1 MKTLAAFLLATLL
14 FGIRAEDFNTPSDWR
29 RGSFDGKTLRV
40 NRKETSLRLLKIN
53 PGKVCRLTFEYRML
67 PDGKPGKIRATF
79 RLFDSK
85 KREIRP
91 YHVIIRTPAI
101 ASVAE
106 TVPAGSRTI
115 RLNGCARW
123 KRQSH
128 FALAFQAKPDLTDLP
143 NFNTFESFVT
153 DFKKEGGACTI
164 TFKKPFPSDIP
175 AGTLVREH
183 RYGGEFCPWEGMTAS
198 QWQKAEVELC
208 GLAREGH
215 DRNLVSWQ
223 PGTAFAAPGFV
234 CSGAEIRNVKVLFA
248 DKSKEHPNAVK
259 SKPAARHVRAY
270 EKAEKQLK
278 PGVRINAFYP
288 NGVSGFF
295 LPKEE
300 LVFTAVLD
308 SKSPCE
314 GEILLYDYQG
324 KLLHSRRFSAI
335 GKAVTVRFPPPEK
348 NGYFPAVCK
357 AWQGKTLCAENHAGA
372 IVLPEIARRDPW
384 FGLNHNGISRE
395 LRDGYIRLG
404 IGTVGIGFVSYHID
418 LIGKGSMDAYLKDR
432 AKRYDWI
439 VRDPAFQ
446 CYGAIST
453 SFKGRSVPA
462 HFAAPDPGTRD
473 VARAIEEDFFP
484 ASEAILQR
492 TREMSRRVAA
502 YYKDTITDWHAGE
515 EIDASCNTSPPRG
528 GTVSGTL
535 TACILMGKQI
545 YRGVKAGNPDAK
557 VHVLGIAGG
566 DWRAEPQ
573 FPLSKLI
580 LKDLGKCF
588 DGVFIDAYTGN
599 WNSLNA
605 PATSPEEGNL
615 LGYLTDSALLS
626 ASYGRPCSVFNA
638 ERGYAG
644 NYFEAPASANNRQ
657 LADYTARSLII
668 ARSAPCSGY
677 VIFKAMTPTYPQR
690 VRRDPASAGNG
701 FWDCDLW
708 RAVCDENAKTVP
720 VPKPMCLAVAV
731 AARQLAFTRFT
742 ARIIPGNGVQ
752 IAIFEKEKSGS
763 LAAVWTTGKE
773 QDMVCRLP
781 DGSILTDFQGNER
794 SLPAGINTLRVSSS
808 PFYLGS
814 TLPAAALQK
823 LLAGASY
830 PVRIPAIGEGRLIS
844 ADRMLIQIVNK
855 SSNTLTGTLV
865 MPDGTKSEV
874 ELKPFA
880 LEHFL
885 RPLPKKA
892 GNAALLLGNRK
903 IPVPLDLTCT
913 VLPYLKSQ
921 PKFDGTGSWMKK
933 LPFIELKV
941 PDHVT
946 PKRALQWE
954 LGLFRNDGTDIHVK
968 LYPAWDKNFF
978 YLGAEVHDRAHLQ
991 RYADQSI
998 WKDDAL
1004 QFALSTRFDSVKAE
1018 LGTHAERNRYG
1029 LKDFNF
1035 GAALSGKTTV
1045 FYSWSK
1051 AFRGVV
1057 GFPAKVTRQGE
1068 TTRYEL
1074 AVPWSKISFNPVP
1087 GKALRFSALVMNV
1100 DSPEQASAPYHLD
1113 FGGGI
1118 AGKEDI
1124 SLLNTLILEK

>member
-1 MKTLAAFLLATLL
+1 MKALAVFFLAAVLSVLQ
-14 FGIRAEDFNTPSDWR
+14 AEDFNAKTDWR
-29 RGSFDGKTLRV
+29 KGAFDGKTLRV
-40 NRKETSLRLLKIN
+40 NRKENSPRLWKID
-53 PGKVCRLTFEYRML
+53 PAKVCRLTFEYRML
-67 PDGKPGKIRATF
+67 PDGKPGKIRAAF
-79 RLFDSK
+79 RLFDQK

-91 YHVIIRTPAI
+91 YHVIIRTPSI

-106 TVPAGSRTI
+106 TVRAGSRTI
-115 RLNGCARW
+115 RLNGCDRW

-128 FALAFQAKPDLTDLP
+128 FALAFQARPDLSDLP
-143 NFNTFESFVT
+143 NFNTFESFT
-153 DFKKEGGACTI
+153 ADFKKEGGTCTI
-164 TFKKPFPSDIP
+164 TFKKPFPSEIP

-183 RYGGEFCPWEGMTAS
+183 RYGGEFCPWEGVTSA
-198 QWQKAEVELC
+198 QWKKAEVELC

-215 DRNLVSWQ
+215 DRNLLSWQ

-234 CSGAEIRNVKVLFA
+234 CTNGGEIRNVSVRFV
-248 DKSKEHPNAVK
+248 DKPKNQNK
-259 SKPAARHVRAY
+259 KIARHVRAY
-270 EKAEKQLK
+270 EKAEKQLN
-278 PGVRINAFYP
+278 GAVRIKAFYP

-300 LVFTAVLD
+300 LSFTAALE
-308 SKSPCE
+308 SGSPCE

-324 KLLHSRRFSAI
+324 NLLHSRRFAST
-335 GKAVTVRFPPPEK
+335 GKAVTVRFPAPGR

-372 IVLPEIARRDPW
+372 IVMPETARRDPW
-384 FGLNHNGISRE
+384 FGLNHNGISRQ

-418 LIGKGSMDAYLKDR
+418 LIGKGSLDAYLKER

-439 VRDPAFQ
+439 VRDPAFR

-453 SFKGRSVPA
+453 SFKGRSVSSN
-462 HFAAPDPGTRD
+462 FAAPDPGTQE
-473 VARAIEEDFFP
+473 VARAIAEDFFP
-484 ASEAILQR
+484 ATEAILRR
-492 TREMSRRVAA
+492 TREMSRRVAE
-502 YYKDTITDWHAGE
+502 YYKDKITEWHAGE

-566 DWRAEPQ
+566 DWRAQPQ
-573 FPLSKLI
+573 FPLSKTI

-599 WNSLNA
+599 WNSVNS
-605 PATSPEEGNL
+605 PAMSPEEGNL

-626 ASYGRPCSVFNA
+626 ASYGRPCSVLNA
-638 ERGYAG
+638 ERGYAS

-668 ARSAPCSGY
+668 ARGAPCSGY
-677 VIFKAMTPTYPQR
+677 IIFKAMTPTYPQR
-690 VRRDPASAGNG
+690 VRRDPDKAGNG

-708 RAVCDENAKTVP
+708 RAVCDENGKTVP

-731 AARQLAFTRFT
+731 AARQLAFTKFT

-752 IAIFEKEKSGS
+752 ISIFEREKGGS
-763 LAAVWTTGKE
+763 LAAVWTTGRE
-773 QDMVCRLP
+773 LDMVCKLP
-781 DGSILTDFQGNER
+781 AGTVLTDFQGNER
-794 SLPAGINTLRVSSS
+794 RLSAQNTLKVSSS
-808 PFYLGS
+808 PFYLRS
-814 TLPAAALQK
+814 DRPAAALQK
-823 LLAGASY
+823 ALAAASY
-830 PVRIPAIGEGRLIS
+830 PVKVPAVGEGRLIA

-855 SSNTLTGTLV
+855 SSNVLTGTLV
-865 MPDGTKSEV
+865 LPDGVRSEV
-874 ELKPFA
+874 KLKPFE
-880 LEHFL
+880 LGHFI
-885 RPLPKKA
+885 RSVPKKP
-892 GNAALLLGNRK
+892 GNAVLELAGRK
-903 IPVPLDLTCT
+903 IPIPLDLSCT
-913 VLPYLKSQ
+913 VLPQLKTPPQFNGS
-921 PKFDGTGSWMKK
+921 GSWMKP
-933 LPFIELKV
+933 LPCIELKV

-968 LYPAWDKNFF
+968 LHPAWDRNYF
-978 YLGAEVHDRAHLQ
+978 YLGAEVHDRIHLQ

-998 WKDDAL
+998 WKNDAL

-1051 AFRGVV
+1051 AFRGFV
-1057 GFPAKVTRQGE
+1057 GFPAKVTRKGE
-1068 TTRYEL
+1068 TTLYEI
-1074 AVPWSKISFNPVP
+1074 AVPWSKLGFSPAP
-1087 GKALRFSALVMNV
+1087 GKAVRFSALVMNT
-1100 DSPEQASAPYHLD
+1100 DSPDQESAPYHLD

-1124 SLLNTLILEK
+1124 SLLNTFILGK